1 MFQERGNKTG
11 ENGRANY
18 FYLFSFYRYTAS
30 SGKKTRQKTPDEYAV
45 SVVLQEATYVSIANN
60 FYAPVSE
67 GDSQITFKQL
77 IAQLILIPETV

>member
-1 MFQERGNKTG
+1 MRQE
-11 ENGRANY
+11 
-18 FYLFSFYRYTAS
+18 
-30 SGKKTRQKTPDEYAV
+30 TPDEFAV
-45 SVVLQEATYVSIANN
+45 SVVLQDATNVSIANN